1 MQLLEF
7 KIQSKFAHALEHK
20 KSVEILLINY
30 MCQFEEKGSLA
41 YVSDSDM
48 QRVLGKKKSDKIWV
62 VEILPFLVL
71 MELGQGAHQVS
82 TLYLSFIIL
91 PLPLRLELQGIG
103 KDLRTPNWRTCD
115 QAIQRAQIHVD
126 KHEKR

>member
-48 QRVLGKKKSDKIWV
+48 QRVLGKKKK
-62 VEILPFLVL
+62 
-71 MELGQGAHQVS
+71 
-82 TLYLSFIIL
+82 
-91 PLPLRLELQGIG
+91 
-103 KDLRTPNWRTCD
+103 
-115 QAIQRAQIHVD
+115 
-126 KHEKR
+126 

>member
-1 MQLLEF
+1 MPLVILNICKIKAKRQKTCMQLLEF

-48 QRVLGKKKSDKIWV
+48 QRVLGKKKK
-62 VEILPFLVL
+62 
-71 MELGQGAHQVS
+71 
-82 TLYLSFIIL
+82 
-91 PLPLRLELQGIG
+91 
-103 KDLRTPNWRTCD
+103 
-115 QAIQRAQIHVD
+115 
-126 KHEKR
+126 